1 MTRKP
6 APRVTVRIAAVWR
19 RRWVRV
25 VAVAIGVPG
34 VLLCVAAVYY
44 YVGFARLIDARLHGE
59 RDRVLP
65 RVFARPLELRR
76 GQSLTESQLVDRL
89 NDLGYADRL
98 RPEKPGEFTMGAGDV
113 AIRPRSPNLNGQLV
127 RVIFQRP
134 APPVKAAANRKPPRA
149 PDRVQRLEL
158 GPTATDRVTLDT
170 PVLTSLISGE
180 REKRRPM
187 ALAAIPPRMVQA
199 VLAIEDRRFYAHPGV
214 DPIGVIGAL
223 FSYVTGRRTY
233 LAGGS
238 TITQQL
244 VRNVF
249 LPKFEGMSLQTARER
264 SLKRKVL
271 EAFVSVVL
279 SQRASKDDILE
290 MYLNDVPLGQRGSFA
305 ISGVAEA
312 SRLFF
317 GKDVSNVSVEEA
329 ATIAGVIQSPSA
341 LSPFN
346 NPTRCRDRRN
356 VVLDAMAEEGYIT
369 PEAAR
374 KGEQGPLT
382 VVQRALEAEAPYF
395 VDFVG
400 QTLAEEYPGLTTTTT
415 QAVDVFTTLDLHL
428 QRLAQDAVRAG
439 LTRVDEL
446 LAKRKRRGK
455 AEAALIAVDPKTGEI
470 LAFVGGRS
478 YNQSQYNRVIASR
491 RQPGSTFKPFV
502 FLTAFEQAIEQ
513 GRVDITPAT
522 IVMDEPE
529 TFEFDDQ
536 VWTPENY
543 EKTYDGPITYRH
555 ALAHS
560 RNLATI
566 HVAQAAGYDHVAD
579 LWKKMGI
586 GNSPKAY
593 PSIALGVFEAT
604 PYEIATAYTIFPNH
618 GLLRPL
624 KHILTITSGGRDVT
638 AGNEGARPRQV
649 ARPET
654 TFLVTDM
661 MRSVIN
667 VGTGAGVRAA
677 GFTLD
682 AAGKTGT
689 TNDLRDAWF
698 AGFTPELLTVV
709 WVGFDDNQPVGLSG
723 AQAALPIWTQ
733 FMMRALTGHTSQ
745 AFDVPDDIVFAD
757 IDADTGKLVTPS
769 CPRTFHEAF
778 IAGTEPRERCELHGG
793 APGSG
798 GAGEAGRAGDAGRA
812 GEAGRTGGPDRGEP

>member
-1 MTRKP
+1 VRVP
-6 APRVTVRIAAVWR
+6 ALWR
-19 RRWVRV
+19 RRSVRV
-25 VAVAIGVPG
+25 IALAIAVPIGLLSVAT
-34 VLLCVAAVYY
+34 VYY
-44 YVGFARLIDARLHGE
+44 YVSFARLIDARLHGE

-65 RVFARPLELRR
+65 RVFARPFELRR
-76 GQSLTESQLVDRL
+76 GQSLTERQLIDRL
-89 NDLGYADRL
+89 NDLGYAERA
-98 RPEKPGEFTMGAGDV
+98 RPDHPGEFAIGAAGV
-113 AIRPRSPNLNGQLV
+113 TIRPRAANLNGQLV
-127 RVIFQRP
+127 RVIFPRP
-134 APPVKAAANRKPPRA
+134 APPVKGAKNRRPPRI

-158 GPTATDRVTLDT
+158 GTTASERVTLDT
-170 PVLTSLISGE
+170 PVLTALISGE

-214 DPIGVIGAL
+214 DPIGVVGAL
-223 FSYVTGRRTY
+223 FSYVTGRRAY

-249 LPKFEGMSLQTARER
+249 LPKFEGMTLQTARER
-264 SLKRKVL
+264 SLKRKAL

-279 SQRASKDDILE
+279 TQRASKDEILE

-317 GKDVSNVSVEEA
+317 AKDVSNVTVEEA

-346 NPTRCRDRRN
+346 NPGRCRDRRN
-356 VVLDAMAEEGYIT
+356 VVLDAMVDEGYIT
-369 PEAAR
+369 TAVAA
-374 KGEQGPLT
+374 KAGKGPLT

-400 QTLAEEYPGLTTTTT
+400 QTLAEDYPGLTTTTN

-428 QRLAQDAVRAG
+428 QRLAQDAVRDG

-446 LAKRKRRGK
+446 LARRKRRGR
-455 AEAALIAVDPKTGEI
+455 AEAALIALDPKTGEI

-502 FLTAFEQAIEQ
+502 FLTAFEQAIAQ
-513 GRVDITPAT
+513 GRSDITPAT
-522 IVMDEPE
+522 IVMDEAE
-529 TFEFDDQ
+529 TFEFDDK
-536 VWTPENY
+536 VWTPENF

-566 HVAQAAGYDHVAD
+566 HVAQAAGYDHIAD
-579 LWKKMGI
+579 LWMKLGV
-586 GNSPKAY
+586 GNPPKAY

-604 PYEIATAYTIFPNH
+604 PYEIATAYTIFPNQ
-618 GLLRPL
+618 GVVRPL
-624 KHILTITSGGRDVT
+624 KHIQAITSGGKPVT
-638 AGNEGARPRQV
+638 PKNKPPEPRQV

-661 MRSVIN
+661 MRSVIDF
-667 VGTGAGVRAA
+667 GTGAGVRSA

-698 AGFTPELLTVV
+698 VGFTPELLTVV
-709 WVGFDDNQPVGLSG
+709 WVGFDDNQPVGLTG
-723 AQAALPIWTQ
+723 ARAALPIWTQ
-733 FMMRALTGHTSQ
+733 FMMRALTGHASQ
-745 AFDVPDDIVFAD
+745 PFDVPDEIMFAD
-757 IDADTGKLVTPS
+757 IDADSGKLATPG
-769 CPRTFHEAF
+769 CPHTFHEAF

-793 APGSG
+793 ASGPG
-798 GAGEAGRAGDAGRA
+798 GAGEAGRAG
-812 GEAGRTGGPDRGEP
+812 GPDRGGH